1 MSMAEEKNDA
11 RSTLLRGAKG
21 FFKAAEA
28 AVSSVKREIGGRGGL
43 VKTVDDGGKEILR
56 AVTNVATQVGTEL
69 QDWGKRAQEALDGK
83 PTEDGAG
90 GPAATGAYASGGN
103 DWPRSREEY
112 ERKYGKVGED
122 WPKTREEY
130 ERRYGRPPEPRPEKP
145 KGPTDDDPGFRIAGD

>member
-1 MSMAEEKNDA
+1 MADEKNDA
-11 RSTLLRGAKG
+11 RSTLLKGAKG
-21 FFKAAEA
+21 FLKAAEA

-56 AVTNVATQVGTEL
+56 AVTNVATQVGSEL

-83 PTEDGAG
+83 PADGT
-90 GPAATGAYASGGN
+90 PAPTAANMSG
-103 DWPRSREEY
+103 DEWPRSREEY
-112 ERKYGKVGED
+112 ERKYGKVGDD

-130 ERRYGRPPEPRPEKP
+130 ERRYGRPAEPKKPEKP